1 MPEPSRVEP
10 TPPARPAPASPAEQE
25 QWLAQLHPGMVVLLA
40 VRLIVELFAF
50 FTFAWWGFTAWPF
63 AWNIL
68 AGVAAPAAAILV
80 WALFVSPR
88 AVIPVHPF
96 VRAAVE
102 LIVFAAATVAWW
114 TLGHLWIGIAF
125 AVVAVVSGVLV
136 GRRRLS

>member
-10 TPPARPAPASPAEQE
+10 TPAPETPTPQE
-25 QWLAQLHPGMVVLLA
+25 QWLARITPGTAVLLA

-102 LIVFAAATVAWW
+102 LVVFAAATVAWW
-114 TLGHLWIGIAF
+114 TLGHIWIGVAF

>member
-1 MPEPSRVEP
+1 MPESSPVEP
-10 TPPARPAPASPAEQE
+10 TPPPAPQPLPER
-25 QWLAQLHPGMVVLLA
+25 PGPVTLVLYT
-40 VRLIVELFAF
+40 VRFLVELFAF
-50 FTFAWWGFTAWPF
+50 FTFAWWGFTSWPF

-68 AGVAAPAAAILV
+68 AGVAAPAVAILV

-88 AVIPVHPF
+88 AVIRVHPF

-114 TLGHLWIGIAF
+114 TMGQVWIGLVFALF
-125 AVVAVVSGVLV
+125 AVGSGVLV